1 MHGFVVT
8 VRDMQ
13 RCIAA
18 DARKRQSRL
27 HGNIRLG
34 SMVGLKVGVMGC
46 GVAIFGLDRDQSDI
60 GRI

>member
-8 VRDMQ
+8 VRDLQ

-34 SMVGLKVGVMGC
+34 SMVGLKVGVMGVRC
-46 GVAIFGLDRDQSDI
+46 CYLWLDRDQSDI